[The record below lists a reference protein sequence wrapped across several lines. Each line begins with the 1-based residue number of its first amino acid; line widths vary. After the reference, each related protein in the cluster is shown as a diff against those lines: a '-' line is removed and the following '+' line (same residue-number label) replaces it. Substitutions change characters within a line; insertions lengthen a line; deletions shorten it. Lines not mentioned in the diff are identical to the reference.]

1 MLNSIHMPKT
11 SLESE
16 NSLKYA
22 LSSDKKR
29 RLIAVLIAVAGLAVG
44 FVNGYFG
51 AGGGMLLVPALTL
64 IGKLEEKKAHAT
76 AIAVILPLSLISG
89 IIYVASGGLNGA
101 PSLPVIGGAVIG
113 GIVGAL
119 LLNKLNNRAL
129 AAVFYIVMIAV
140 GVKTLMG

>member
-1 MLNSIHMPKT
+1 MPKT